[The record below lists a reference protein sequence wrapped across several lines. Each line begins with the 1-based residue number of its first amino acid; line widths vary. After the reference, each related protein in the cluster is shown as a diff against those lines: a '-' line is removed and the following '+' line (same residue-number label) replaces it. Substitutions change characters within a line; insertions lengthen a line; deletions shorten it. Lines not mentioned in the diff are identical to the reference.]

1 MIEKY
6 NCQIDTR
13 SVMKNKQPQSFSLRA
28 RRTSI
33 RYAYE
38 GLLAFFTNEHNAI
51 VHLFFTIAVFAA
63 AIIVRVTGMEMIAL
77 ILATSF
83 VWAAEIFNT
92 AIEAA
97 MDHLA
102 PEKHPRVKFI
112 KDVSAA
118 AVLLAAATA
127 VVVGLFIFIPKLF

>member
-1 MIEKY
+1 
-6 NCQIDTR
+6 
-13 SVMKNKQPQSFSLRA
+13 MKNKQPQSFSLRA

-38 GLLAFFTNEHNAI
+38 GLLAFFTHEHNAI
-51 VHLFFTIAVFAA
+51 VHLFFTIAVFGA
-63 AIIVRVTGMEMIAL
+63 AIFFRITGMEMIAL
-77 ILATSF
+77 ILATGF

-97 MDHLA
+97 MDHLS

-118 AVLLAAATA
+118 AVLIAAATA
-127 VVVGLFIFIPKLF
+127 VVVGSFIFIPKLF